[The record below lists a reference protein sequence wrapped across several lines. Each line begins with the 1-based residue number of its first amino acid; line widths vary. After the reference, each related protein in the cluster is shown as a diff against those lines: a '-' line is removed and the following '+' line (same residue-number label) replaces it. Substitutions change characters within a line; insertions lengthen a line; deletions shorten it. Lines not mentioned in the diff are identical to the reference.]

1 MTNGGSIPALST
13 LYYNN
18 RLQPCRITVNT
29 NGTWPSSC
37 TDGNTG
43 NVMDFTYD
51 FSLGWAD
58 NGNVFRIANNRSG
71 AAARS
76 INYTYDSLN
85 RIAGAYSD
93 GNLWGESYQI
103 DAWGN
108 LTGIGAFM
116 GRPQGE
122 NLNLGATLNNQLTG
136 LCTTNCYDAAGN
148 VTNNGAY
155 TYDVEGH
162 LISAAGVTYGYDGDG
177 RRVMKSSGSPVS
189 PYELYWYGTG
199 SDPLAETDQNGNLT
213 NEYIFFNG
221 TRIARRDPSGNIF
234 YYFADQLGTSRTIV
248 QSGQTNACYETDFYP
263 FGREISPITNT
274 CPQAYKFTGKER
286 DSESGLD
293 NFGARYDSSQY
304 GRFMSADEPFAGWD
318 QHEPQSFNLYSY
330 VENNPLNHVDPD
342 GHDVQICVQDSSD
355 EKKQTCTTVSEQK
368 YQQLYNAQNGQ
379 QGINLPGGNFPTGNI
394 TCGGQ
399 TCGTARYFEPGMEDQ
414 TANLIGLAEGARG
427 VLGLARAA
435 YESIAGLFAK
445 GAAEEG
451 GVVIGKQTL
460 LDTPGTLR
468 PGERTLDLAEDM
480 GSPKANWAQN
490 SGKLREAMSE
500 GQPIRD
506 ASAGGSNTGFLR
518 AERNL
523 LENHGWSLKG
533 DHWYPPNR

>member
-1 MTNGGSIPALST
+1 M
-13 LYYNN
+13 
-18 RLQPCRITVNT
+18 QPVLRWEGI
-29 NGTWPSSC
+29 
-37 TDGNTG
+37 
-43 NVMDFTYD
+43 
-51 FSLGWAD
+51 
-58 NGNVFRIANNRSG
+58 RS
-71 AAARS
+71 R
-76 INYTYDSLN
+76 Y
-85 RIAGAYSD
+85 
-93 GNLWGESYQI
+93 
-103 DAWGN
+103 
-108 LTGIGAFM
+108 
-116 GRPQGE
+116 
-122 NLNLGATLNNQLTG
+122 
-136 LCTTNCYDAAGN
+136 
-148 VTNNGAY
+148 
-155 TYDVEGH
+155 
-162 LISAAGVTYGYDGDG
+162 
-177 RRVMKSSGSPVS
+177 
-189 PYELYWYGTG
+189 
-199 SDPLAETDQNGNLT
+199 
-213 NEYIFFNG
+213 
-221 TRIARRDPSGNIF
+221 
-234 YYFADQLGTSRTIV
+234 
-248 QSGQTNACYETDFYP
+248 
-263 FGREISPITNT
+263 
-274 CPQAYKFTGKER
+274 TGKER

-355 EKKQTCTTVSEQK
+355 EKKQTCTTVSDQK

-533 DHWYPPNR
+533 DYWYPPNR